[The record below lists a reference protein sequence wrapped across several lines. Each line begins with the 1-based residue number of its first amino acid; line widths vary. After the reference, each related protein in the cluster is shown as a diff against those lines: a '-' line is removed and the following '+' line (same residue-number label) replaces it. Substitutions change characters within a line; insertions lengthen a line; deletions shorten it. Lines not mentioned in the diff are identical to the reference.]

1 MQFVKE
7 NPAYKKALFEV
18 KPAVSLDNSQRSNAQ
33 WAAYYNDQAQWEK
46 AAEFYDKALKEAPD
60 DLTIIKALATLYLK
74 TKAYVRAGEF
84 TLEKIELFPTQ
95 IELYIIYGQ
104 AQFHLE
110 RWDAALK
117 QLELGLDYI
126 FQENQTAAIYYGLMA
141 ELYTKT
147 NNIAQAKSFKNKVKA
162 LENND

>member
-1 MQFVKE
+1 
-7 NPAYKKALFEV
+7 
-18 KPAVSLDNSQRSNAQ
+18 
-33 WAAYYNDQAQWEK
+33 
-46 AAEFYDKALKEAPD
+46 

-95 IELYIIYGQ
+95 IELYIIYAQ
-104 AQFHLE
+104 AQFYLE
-110 RWDAALK
+110 NWDAALK

-126 FQENQTAAIYYGLMA
+126 FEENQTAANYYGLMA

-147 NNIAQAKSFKNKVKA
+147 NNIAQAKSFKNKVIA